1 MSKYTTEV
9 RYICE
14 TAANLPE
21 SKGYSSIDEILTA
34 AAPKIFDFNFPIYDE
49 NYRSILEKKILKH
62 YYTREISA
70 ETVGLWKLWLD
81 ARMNEIM
88 PYYNQLYKSA
98 LLDFNPLYD
107 VDYTRTYTRKNDGL
121 QESSSSGS
129 SSGTGKT
136 TGKNTGKVTG
146 SKETTTTDNETGTF
160 SGSKT
165 DKYADTP
172 QGSLQNVISGKYLTN
187 ARIDSEDNETTR
199 NNTGSVSDT
208 TAETQE
214 STQEGTNESTAS
226 SEMSSTGKASN
237 MEEYTETVSGKQ
249 GGVNYAAMVTEF
261 RKTFLNIDMMIIND
275 LSDLFFNLY

>member
-1 MSKYTTEV
+1 MISYKW
-9 RYICE
+9 
-14 TAANLPE
+14 N
-21 SKGYSSIDEILTA
+21 
-34 AAPKIFDFNFPIYDE
+34 FDFDFPIYDE

-70 ETVGLWKLWLD
+70 ETVGLWKLWLN

-98 LLDFNPLYD
+98 LLEFNPLFD

-136 TGKNTGKVTG
+136 TGKNSGKVNG
-146 SKETTTTDNETGTF
+146 SKETTTTNNETGTF

-187 ARIDSEDNETTR
+187 ARIDSEDNETTS

-214 STQEGTNESTAS
+214 STQEGTNVSTAS
-226 SEMSSTGKASN
+226 SETSSTGKASN
-237 MEEYTETVSGKQ
+237 LEEYTETVSGKQ
-249 GGVNYAAMVTEF
+249 GGVNYAAMVQEF
-261 RKTFLNIDMMIIND
+261 RKTFLNIDKMIID
-275 LSDLFFNLY
+275 ELSDLFFNLY

>member
-14 TAANLPE
+14 TAANLTE

-34 AAPKIFDFNFPIYDE
+34 AAPKIFDFDFPIYDE

-98 LLDFNPLYD
+98 LLEFNPLYD

-136 TGKNTGKVTG
+136 TGKNTGKVNG
-146 SKETTTTDNETGTF
+146 SKETTTTNNETGTF

-187 ARIDSEDNETTR
+187 ARIDSEDNETTS

-214 STQEGTNESTAS
+214 SSQEGTSESTAS

-237 MEEYTETVSGKQ
+237 MEEYTEKVSGKQ